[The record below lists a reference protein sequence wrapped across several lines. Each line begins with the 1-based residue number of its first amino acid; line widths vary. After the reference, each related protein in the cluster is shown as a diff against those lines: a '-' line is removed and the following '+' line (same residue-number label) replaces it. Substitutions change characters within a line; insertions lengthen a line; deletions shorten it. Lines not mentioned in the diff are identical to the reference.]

1 MNLYLQGFENLAGKK
16 AYRNKKD
23 KMIREVYI
31 TETNCITPLGFD
43 VESNVEAILR
53 GDSGIQLHNDIS
65 LMPNSFYAAII
76 SNEKINSTFEK
87 ISTDTKYSR
96 LEKMMILALEPIIK
110 NSKVELNSKTA
121 FILST
126 TKGNVTALKE
136 DSEESFNNAH
146 LDVLAKNVA
155 DFFGFKTQP
164 IVVSNAC
171 VSGILAVSVAKR
183 MIQSELYDNIF
194 VVAGDEVSEFVLS
207 GFNAFQAMSDLPCKP
222 YSKNRT
228 GVSLGEAT
236 TAVLLSAEAKNAK
249 IKVIGDSSINDANH
263 ISGPSR
269 TGEGLFRSIQN
280 ALKEAQIDPDKI
292 DFISAHGTA
301 TPFNDEM
308 EAIALNRL
316 ALQNV
321 PINSLK
327 GFYGH
332 TLGASGLLETVIGI
346 ESVNQSMLFESKGF
360 DEIGVS
366 ESINVIDKNEERN
379 IDYFLKTAS
388 GFGGCNTAVIFEK
401 MKHELH

>member
-1 MNLYLQGFENLAGKK
+1 
-16 AYRNKKD
+16 
-23 KMIREVYI
+23 MIREIYI

-53 GDSGIQLHNDIS
+53 GDSGIQLHNDVS
-65 LMPNSFYAAII
+65 LMPNPFYASII
-76 SNEKINSTFEK
+76 NDEKINSAFSK
-87 ISTDTKYSR
+87 ISSETKYSR

-110 NSKVELNSKTA
+110 NSKIELNSKTA

-126 TKGNVTALKE
+126 TKGNVTALK
-136 DSEESFNNAH
+136 DNSEESFNNAH
-146 LDVLAKNVA
+146 LDVLAKNVT
-155 DFFGFKTQP
+155 DFFGFQTQP

-194 VVAGDEVSEFVLS
+194 VIAGDEVSEFVLS
-207 GFNAFQAMSDLPCKP
+207 GFNAFQAMSELPCKP

-236 TAVLLSAEAKNAK
+236 AAILISAEAKNAK

-280 ALKEAQIDPDKI
+280 ALKEAQIEAQKLDY
-292 DFISAHGTA
+292 ISAHGTA
-301 TPFNDEM
+301 TPYNDEM
-308 EAIALNRL
+308 EAIALTRL
-316 ALQNV
+316 DLQNV
-321 PINSLK
+321 PVNSLK

-332 TLGASGLLETVIGI
+332 TLGASGLLETVIAI
-346 ESVNQSMLFESKGF
+346 ESANQNKLFESKGF

-366 ESINVIDKNEERN
+366 ESINVIEKNEEKN
-379 IDYFLKTAS
+379 INYFLKTAS
-388 GFGGCNTAVIFEK
+388 GFGGCNTAVVFEK
-401 MKHELH
+401 VKS

>member
-1 MNLYLQGFENLAGKK
+1 MLK
-16 AYRNKKD
+16 
-23 KMIREVYI
+23 EVYI
-31 TETNCITPLGFD
+31 NETNCITPLGFD
-43 VESNVEAILR
+43 VESNIEAILR
-53 GDSGIQLHNDIS
+53 GDSGIQLHQDIS
-65 LMPNSFYAAII
+65 LMPNPFYASVI
-76 SNEKINSTFEK
+76 SNEKINTAFEK

-96 LEKMMILALEPIIK
+96 LEKMMILALAPIIK
-110 NSKVELNSKTA
+110 NSGIELNSKTA

-126 TKGNVTALKE
+126 TKGNVTALQE
-136 DSEESFNNAH
+136 NSEANFQNAH
-146 LDVLAKNVA
+146 LNVLAKNIT
-155 DFFGFKTQP
+155 DFFGFKSTP

-194 VVAGDEVSEFVLS
+194 VVAGDEVSQFVLS

-236 TAVLLSAEAKNAK
+236 AAVLVSAEARNAK

-263 ISGPSR
+263 ISGPSK

-280 ALKEAQIDPDKI
+280 AMKEAQINSDQI
-292 DFISAHGTA
+292 DYISAHGTA
-301 TPFNDEM
+301 TLFNDEM

-316 ALQNV
+316 DLQNV
-321 PINSLK
+321 PVNSLK

-332 TLGASGLLETVIGI
+332 TLGTSGLLETVIAI
-346 ESVNQSMLFESKGF
+346 ESANQNLLFESKGF

-366 ESINVIDKNEERN
+366 ESINVIERN
-379 IDYFLKTAS
+379 GAANIEIFLKTAS

-401 MKHELH
+401 VK

>member
-1 MNLYLQGFENLAGKK
+1 MSK
-16 AYRNKKD
+16 
-23 KMIREVYI
+23 EVYI
-31 TETNCITPLGFD
+31 TQTNCITPLGFD
-43 VESNVEAILR
+43 VQSNIEAIVR
-53 GDSGIQLHNDIS
+53 GDSGIQLHEDIS
-65 LMPNSFYAAII
+65 LMPNAFYASII
-76 SNEKINSTFEK
+76 NDEKINNAFAK
-87 ISTDTKYSR
+87 ISADTKYTR
-96 LEKMMILALEPIIK
+96 LEKMIILALEPIIK
-110 NSKVELNSKTA
+110 NSGIELNSKTA

-126 TKGNVTALKE
+126 TKGNVTALKN

-146 LDVLAKNVA
+146 LDVLAKNVVA
-155 DFFGFKTQP
+155 FFGFKTQP

-183 MIQSELYDNIF
+183 MIESELYDNAF

-236 TAVLLSAEAKNAK
+236 AAVLVSTEAGNAK

-280 ALKEAQIDPDKI
+280 AMKEAKIKSDQIDY
-292 DFISAHGTA
+292 ISAHGTA

-316 ALQNV
+316 GLQNV

-332 TLGASGLLETVIGI
+332 TLGASGLLETVIAI
-346 ESVNQSMLFESKGF
+346 ESANQNKVFESKGF

-366 ESINVIDKNEERN
+366 EAINIIEKNEEKN
-379 IDYFLKTAS
+379 IEFFLKTAS

-401 MKHELH
+401 VKKN

>member
-1 MNLYLQGFENLAGKK
+1 MLKE
-16 AYRNKKD
+16 
-23 KMIREVYI
+23 IYI
-31 TETNCITPLGFD
+31 TQTNCITPLGFD
-43 VESNVEAILR
+43 VKSNVEAILR
-53 GDSGIQLHNDIS
+53 GDSGIQLNNDIS
-65 LMPNSFYAAII
+65 LMPVPFYGSVIHD
-76 SNEKINSTFEK
+76 EKINSAFAK
-87 ISTDTKYSR
+87 ISTETKYSR

-110 NSKVELNSKTA
+110 NAAVQLDSKTA

-126 TKGNVTALKE
+126 TKGNVTALK
-136 DSEESFNNAH
+136 DNSEESFFNAH
-146 LDVLAKNVA
+146 LDVLAKNIA
-155 DFFGFKTQP
+155 TFFGFQTQP

-171 VSGILAVSVAKR
+171 VSGILAISVAKR

-236 TAVLLSAEAKNAK
+236 AAVLVTAETANAK

-280 ALKEAQIDPDKI
+280 ALKEAQIEVDKI
-292 DFISAHGTA
+292 DYISAHGTA

-316 ALQNV
+316 GLQNV
-321 PINSLK
+321 PVNSLK

-332 TLGASGLLETVIGI
+332 TLGASGLLETVIAI
-346 ESVNQSMLFESKGF
+346 ESVNQNILFESKGF

-366 ESINVIDKNEERN
+366 ESINVIEKNEEAT
-379 IDYFLKTAS
+379 IDFFLKTAS
-388 GFGGCNTAVIFEK
+388 GFGGCNTAVVFEK
-401 MKHELH
+401 IKEG

>member
-1 MNLYLQGFENLAGKK
+1 
-16 AYRNKKD
+16 
-23 KMIREVYI
+23 MIREIYI

-53 GDSGIQLHNDIS
+53 GDSGIQLHSDIS

-76 SNEKINSTFEK
+76 STEKINSAFEK
-87 ISTDTKYSR
+87 ISTDKKYSR
-96 LEKMMILALEPIIK
+96 LEKMMILALEPIVK
-110 NSKVELNSKTA
+110 NSGIELNSKTA

-126 TKGNVTALKE
+126 TKGNVTALK
-136 DSEESFNNAH
+136 DASETSFQNAH
-146 LDVLAKNVA
+146 LDVFAQNVA
-155 DFFGFKTQP
+155 DFFGFQTTP

-228 GVSLGEAT
+228 GVSLGEAA
-236 TAVLLSAEAKNAK
+236 TAVLISAESRNAK

-280 ALKEAQIDPDKI
+280 AMKEAQINSNQI
-292 DFISAHGTA
+292 DYISAHGTA

-308 EAIALNRL
+308 EAIAFSRL
-316 ALQNV
+316 GLQNV
-321 PINSLK
+321 PVNSLK

-332 TLGASGLLETVIGI
+332 TLGASGLLETVIAI
-346 ESVNQSMLFESKGF
+346 ESTNQNTLFESKGF

-366 ESINVIDKNEERN
+366 ETINVIDKNEEAT
-379 IDYFLKTAS
+379 IEYFLKTAS
-388 GFGGCNTAVIFEK
+388 GFGGCNTAVVFEK
-401 MKHELH
+401 IK

>member
-1 MNLYLQGFENLAGKK
+1 MLKE
-16 AYRNKKD
+16 
-23 KMIREVYI
+23 IYI
-31 TETNCITPLGFD
+31 TQTNCITPLGFD

-65 LMPNSFYAAII
+65 LMPNSFYASII
-76 SNEKINSTFEK
+76 NDEKINSAFAK
-87 ISTDTKYSR
+87 ISTETKYSR

-110 NSKVELNSKTA
+110 NSEVELNSKTA

-126 TKGNVTALKE
+126 TKGNVTALKNN
-136 DSEESFNNAH
+136 SEESFNNAH
-146 LDVLAKNVA
+146 LDVLAKNIS
-155 DFFGFKTQP
+155 DFFGIKTQP

-171 VSGILAVSVAKR
+171 ISGILAVSIAKR

-236 TAVLLSAEAKNAK
+236 AAVLISAEAKNAK

-280 ALKEAQIDPDKI
+280 ALKEAQIEANKLDY
-292 DFISAHGTA
+292 ISAHGTA

-316 ALQNV
+316 GLQNV
-321 PINSLK
+321 PVNSLK

-332 TLGASGLLETVIGI
+332 TLGASGLLETVIAI
-346 ESVNQSMLFESKGF
+346 ESANQNLLFESKGF

-366 ESINVIDKNEERN
+366 EAVNVIKKNEEKS
-379 IDYFLKTAS
+379 IKFFLKTAS
-388 GFGGCNTAVIFEK
+388 GFGGCNTAVVFEK
-401 MKHELH
+401 VK

>member
-1 MNLYLQGFENLAGKK
+1 MSK
-16 AYRNKKD
+16 
-23 KMIREVYI
+23 EVYI
-31 TETNCITPLGFD
+31 TQTNCITPLGLD
-43 VESNVEAILR
+43 VQSNIEAIVR
-53 GDSGIQLHNDIS
+53 GDSGIQLHEDLS
-65 LMPNSFYAAII
+65 LMPNAFYASII
-76 SNEKINSTFEK
+76 NDEKINNAFIK
-87 ISTDTKYSR
+87 ISADTKYTR

-110 NSKVELNSKTA
+110 NSGIELNSKTA

-126 TKGNVTALKE
+126 TKGNVTALKN
-136 DSEESFNNAH
+136 DSAASFQNAH

-155 DFFGFKTQP
+155 NFFGFKTPP
-164 IVVSNAC
+164 IVISNAC

-183 MIQSELYDNIF
+183 MIQSELYDNVF

-236 TAVLLSAEAKNAK
+236 AAVLVSAEAGNAK
-249 IKVIGDSSINDANH
+249 IKIIGDSSINDANH

-280 ALKEAQIDPDKI
+280 AMKEAKINSDQIDY
-292 DFISAHGTA
+292 ISAHGTA

-316 ALQNV
+316 GLQDV
-321 PINSLK
+321 PVNSLK

-332 TLGASGLLETVIGI
+332 TLGASGLLETIIAI
-346 ESVNQSMLFESKGF
+346 ESANQNILFESKGF

-366 ESINVIDKNEERN
+366 ETINVIQKNEEAT
-379 IDYFLKTAS
+379 IEIFLKTAS

>member
-1 MNLYLQGFENLAGKK
+1 ML
-16 AYRNKKD
+16 
-23 KMIREVYI
+23 REVYI

-43 VESNVEAILR
+43 VQSNVEAILR
-53 GDSGIQLHNDIS
+53 GDSGIQLHEDVT
-65 LMPNSFYAAII
+65 LMPNPFYASII
-76 SNEKINSTFEK
+76 NDEKINSAFAK
-87 ISTDTKYSR
+87 ISTETKYSR

-110 NSKVELNSKTA
+110 KSGIEFNSKTA

-136 DSEESFNNAH
+136 NSEESFNSAH
-146 LDVLAKNVA
+146 LDVLAQNIA
-155 DFFGFKTQP
+155 DFFQFKTQP

-183 MIQSELYDNIF
+183 MIQSKLYDNVF
-194 VVAGDEVSEFVLS
+194 VIAGDEVSEFVLS
-207 GFNAFQAMSDLPCKP
+207 GFNSFQAMSDSPCKP

-236 TAVLLSAEAKNAK
+236 AAVLISAEAKNAK

-269 TGEGLFRSIQN
+269 TGEGLYRSIQN
-280 ALKEAQIDPDKI
+280 ALKEAQIEVGKI
-292 DFISAHGTA
+292 DYISAHGTA

-316 ALQNV
+316 GLQNV

-346 ESVNQSMLFESKGF
+346 ESVNQNILFESKGF

-366 ESINVIDKNEERN
+366 EAISIIEKNKEAR

-388 GFGGCNTAVIFEK
+388 GFGGCNTAVVFEK
-401 MKHELH
+401 MK